1 MSQFRASIIV
11 PCLNEG
17 DQILT
22 FLERFEDSVDITV
35 EILIVV
41 DSNSD
46 NTLPELAKFKS
57 QKFRVSGLVSNLNP
71 GPSNAIKFGF
81 SAASANVLVVTMADG
96 SDDPRV
102 VEEMVRLIERGCDL
116 VSASRYMPGGQQIGG
131 PRLKKFLSR
140 NASRLLR
147 VVLGIGTH
155 DSTNSY
161 KAYSKKFIDSVG
173 VESDHGFELGI
184 ELVAKA
190 HRHHKM
196 IAEVPTIWIDRMA
209 GESNFQLRKWLPQYL
224 RWFFYAFGP
233 KLDK

>member
-1 MSQFRASIIV
+1 MSQIRASIIV
-11 PCLNEG
+11 PSLNEG

-22 FLERFEDSVDITV
+22 FLERFEDSVSIPV

-41 DSNSD
+41 DSKTD
-46 NTLPELAKFKS
+46 TTLPALKKFRSRKFK
-57 QKFRVSGLVSNLNP
+57 VSGLVSTLNP
-71 GPSNAIKFGF
+71 GPSNAIKFGI
-81 SAASANVLVVTMADG
+81 SASSAKVLVVTMADG

-102 VEEMVRLIERGCDL
+102 VEEMVRLVERGCDL

-161 KAYSKKFIDSVG
+161 KAYSKAFVESVG
-173 VESDHGFELGI
+173 VESNHGFELGI

-190 HRHHKM
+190 HRHGKI
-196 IAEVPTIWIDRMA
+196 IAEVPTIWIDRMV
-209 GESNFQLRKWLPQYL
+209 GESNFKLRKWLPQYL

-233 KLDK
+233 KMVK